1 MAESSSTERDPDEV
15 RTISFKIAHRRVE
28 AITERADEEGMGRS
42 EYIRYCLESVPA
54 LEAELE
60 SERAR
65 AEDLRRQLA
74 AQNSRSGDVE
84 EVVEYVASEKEL
96 RSEQAAR
103 EQRRREAPLWRRA
116 KWRLVG
122 EPPLDRAAR
131 TPQ

>member
-1 MAESSSTERDPDEV
+1 MSTEKPP
-15 RTISFKIAHRRVE
+15 RTTVQL
-28 AITERADEEGMGRS
+28 DEETKAILDDLTDEETGEFGSGSAAVR
-42 EYIRYCLESVPA
+42 EALRRFDEIDSV
-54 LEAELE
+54 
-60 SERAR
+60 RAR

-74 AQNSRSGDVE
+74 TRNSRSGDVE
-84 EVVEYVASEKEL
+84 DLTEYVASEKEL

>member
-1 MAESSSTERDPDEV
+1 MSNQNPP
-15 RTISFKIAHRRVE
+15 RTTVQL
-28 AITERADEEGMGRS
+28 DEETKAILDDLTDGETGDYDSGSAAVR
-42 EYIRYCLESVPA
+42 EALRRFDEIDSV
-54 LEAELE
+54 
-60 SERAR
+60 RAR
-65 AEDLRRQLA
+65 AEDLRRQLT

>member
-1 MAESSSTERDPDEV
+1 MARLSITVSDALDDELTAKTGDDEPFDSKADVVRHLIERG
-15 RTISFKIAHRRVE
+15 RG
-28 AITERADEEGMGRS
+28 ADE
-42 EYIRYCLESVPA
+42 

-65 AEDLRRQLA
+65 AEDLRRQLT

-103 EQRRREAPLWRRA
+103 EQRRREASILTRTW
-116 KWRLVG
+116 WRLRG
-122 EPPLDRAAR
+122 EPPLGER
-131 TPQ
+131 

>member
-1 MAESSSTERDPDEV
+1 MSEYDR
-15 RTISFKIAHRRVE
+15 RTVSLDGE
-28 AITERADEEGMGRS
+28 AITIYEDWIEADRYGSLS
-42 EYIRYCLESVPA
+42 EAVRETAKRVA
-54 LEAELE
+54 ELEAELD
-60 SERAR
+60 SEQAR

-84 EVVEYVASEKEL
+84 ELTEYVASEKEL

-122 EPPLDRAAR
+122 EPPLDRAAT